1 MKRRSPLR
9 GLLQTRQI
17 YVRSKSDV
25 QFITVSP
32 ISQISLLIIFLI
44 GFLWMA
50 FASVNIV
57 FKDQLLELKQ
67 QKLFEARLDY
77 ENRLSELRASVE
89 RVNDRLL
96 LDQKSYLQKVDE
108 VKAEFNSLAAQQKI
122 MEGFLQGGLVPAET
136 KRGSRRSPKT
146 ASGRSAG
153 KHFLGTLCG

>member
-1 MKRRSPLR
+1 MMANRHQAKSGWSMKRRSPFR

-17 YVRSKSDV
+17 YVRSNSDV

-32 ISQISLLIIFLI
+32 ISQICLLIIFLI

-67 QKLFEARLDY
+67 QKLFEARFDY

-89 RVNDRLL
+89 RV
-96 LDQKSYLQKVDE
+96 Q
-108 VKAEFNSLAAQQKI
+108 
-122 MEGFLQGGLVPAET
+122 
-136 KRGSRRSPKT
+136 
-146 ASGRSAG
+146 
-153 KHFLGTLCG
+153 

>member
-1 MKRRSPLR
+1 MVGTRMMVSRHQAKSGWSMKRRSPF
-9 GLLQTRQI
+9 GGFLQTRQI

-32 ISQISLLIIFLI
+32 ISQISLLVIFLI

-89 RVNDRLL
+89 RVNDRLCWTRKAISK
-96 LDQKSYLQKVDE
+96 KS
-108 VKAEFNSLAAQQKI
+108 
-122 MEGFLQGGLVPAET
+122 T
-136 KRGSRRSPKT
+136 K
-146 ASGRSAG
+146 
-153 KHFLGTLCG
+153 